1 MNLPPA
7 FLARPIAHRALH
19 DRQLGR
25 PENSRAAVK
34 AAVEHDYGIEI
45 DLQLS
50 ADGIPMVFHD
60 VSLSRLTGH
69 EGPVR
74 NLTASELGRLS
85 LLGGP
90 ETIPTFQEVLDL
102 IGGRVPLLVEIK
114 DQDGHMGPHVGPLEE
129 AAASALRGYEGP
141 VAVMSF
147 NPHSMA
153 AMADLMPDLPRGL
166 TTDAYQPENW
176 PNLTRET
183 CDRLRGIPDYER
195 VGASFISHQFN
206 DLSRPRV
213 LELKERGAVILCWT
227 ITTPQSE
234 RLVRPFADNI
244 TFERYL
250 A

>member
-1 MNLPPA
+1 
-7 FLARPIAHRALH
+7 
-19 DRQLGR
+19 
-25 PENSRAAVK
+25 
-34 AAVEHDYGIEI
+34 
-45 DLQLS
+45 
-50 ADGIPMVFHD
+50 
-60 VSLSRLTGH
+60 
-69 EGPVR
+69 
-74 NLTASELGRLS
+74 LGRLS

-114 DQDGHMGPHVGPLEE
+114 DQDGQMGPDVGPLEE

-153 AMADLMPDLPRGL
+153 VMAELAPDLPRGL
-166 TTDAYQPENW
+166 TTDAFRPENW
-176 PNLTRET
+176 PSLTKET
-183 CDRLRGIPDYER
+183 CDRLRGIQDYER
-195 VGASFISHQFN
+195 VGACFISHQLD

-213 LELKERGAVILCWT
+213 LELKEQGAVILCWT
-227 ITTPQSE
+227 ITTSETE

-244 TFERYL
+244 TFEGYL